1 MQNRLTDLRIRILE
15 RVARGEPADVTLC
28 ELCTSIEAMVDGAMV
43 GVTLLDRASRTFDAA
58 IFPSIPKSFA
68 DNIRGAVVAERP
80 GSCAL
85 AVYQGETVTSD
96 DVASD
101 PRFQTGWKQLNL
113 AHGIAAIQSR
123 PLCAPDGPA
132 LGTLVIGFRTPRA
145 LDAAEEEIVAAGV
158 ELAATTLTRHRT
170 ELQHELLIGEL
181 QHRTRNLFSAIGA
194 VVYSTLKAHPGVK
207 DFRKVFDGR
216 LAALSRAHSLAVQ
229 ASDMDLR
236 GLITDILA
244 PYSIDHLIEMG
255 GPRLTLASDATVAFS
270 LAIHELATNATKY
283 GALSCAQGRLEIAW
297 DVTRHAAGENVFE
310 LTWTESGGPRVAEPE
325 VSGFGRLAIERS
337 LANTVDGAVALDFR
351 PAGLICTIRAP
362 LTARLGNLTN

>member
-15 RVARGEPADVTLC
+15 RIARGETTDATLG
-28 ELCTSIEAMVDGAMV
+28 ELCTAIEGMVDGAII
-43 GVTLLDRASRTFDAA
+43 GVTMLDRASRIFDAA

-68 DNIRGAVVAERP
+68 DNLRGAVVAERP
-80 GSCAL
+80 GTCAL
-85 AVYQGETVTSD
+85 AVYQGKTVTSD
-96 DVASD
+96 DIASD
-101 PRFQTGWKQLNL
+101 PRFQAGWKELSL
-113 AHGIAAIQSR
+113 THGIIAIQSR
-123 PLCAPDGPA
+123 PLCALDGAA
-132 LGTLVIGFRTPRA
+132 LGTLVIGFRTQRA
-145 LDAAEEEIVAAGV
+145 LDAAEEGVVAAGV
-158 ELAATTLTRHRT
+158 DLAAITLTRRRS
-170 ELQHELLIGEL
+170 EQQHELLIGEL

-194 VVYSTLKAHPGVK
+194 VVYSTLKAHPGLK

-236 GLITDILA
+236 GLLTDILA

-283 GALSCAQGRLEIAW
+283 GALSRTQGRLDIAW
-297 DVTRHAAGENVFE
+297 GVRRDDGGENVFE
-310 LTWTESGGPRVAEPE
+310 LRWTESGGPRVVAPE
-325 VSGFGRLAIERS
+325 ASGFGRIAIERS
-337 LANTVDGAVALDFR
+337 LANTVDGAVSLDFQ
-351 PAGLICTIRAP
+351 PAGLVCTIRAP

>member
-15 RVARGEPADVTLC
+15 RIARGDPSDATLR
-28 ELCTSIEAMVDGAMV
+28 ELCTAIEAMVAGSIV
-43 GVTLLDRASRTFDAA
+43 GVTMLDRASRTFDAA
-58 IFPSIPKSFA
+58 IFPSIPRSFA
-68 DNIRGAVVAERP
+68 DNLRGAVVAERP
-80 GSCAL
+80 GTCAL
-85 AVYQGETVTSD
+85 AVYQGATVTCD
-96 DVASD
+96 DIAND
-101 PRFQTGWKQLNL
+101 PRFQQGWKQLSL

-123 PLCAPDGPA
+123 PLCASDGPT
-132 LGTLVIGFRTPRA
+132 LGTLVIGFRAPHT
-145 LDAAEEEIVAAGV
+145 LDVAEEEAVAAGV
-158 ELAATTLTRHRT
+158 ELAAIALMRHRT

-194 VVYSTLKAHPGVK
+194 VVYSTLKAHPGLK

-236 GLITDILA
+236 GLLTDILA

-283 GALSCAQGRLEIAW
+283 GALSDTDGRLDIAW
-297 DVTRHAAGENVFE
+297 DVMRDTEGGNVFE
-310 LTWTESGGPRVAEPE
+310 LTWVESGGPRVAEPE
-325 VSGFGRLAIERS
+325 VSGFGRIAIERS
-337 LANTVDGAVALDFR
+337 LANTVDGAVSLEFR
-351 PAGLICTIRAP
+351 PAGLVCTIRAP
-362 LTARLGNLTN
+362 LSARLGNLTN